1 MVHQKKTK
9 IKCSGDI
16 HCATTPSAYNIPKS
30 VEKNSKIKAKDVFE
44 GYKCKGKKCPKGK
57 KKCNCK

>member
-9 IKCSGDI
+9 IKCSGDL

-30 VEKNSKIKAKDVFE
+30 VEKNSKIKAKDVFD
-44 GYKCKGKKCPKGK
+44 YGKKEMSQRQEEM
-57 KKCNCK
+57 